1 MWVGIYKRSGTAYIG
16 SIPPSPPP
24 QFHHNHSTP
33 LHKSTTDRL
42 EPLLPLFLPPRAT
55 IVGCSPFL
63 TPNPTLLIP
72 QPFSLLI
79 CNPTLPTHQRKT
91 QKIYLSRFVGKKRNI
106 FTKYFH
112 PLFLIATRLIP
123 TLTQLQGSLE
133 LFISLA
139 LKLLLFRR
147 SDMQKLVIGSGV
159 FEYSELPFSSAP
171 NAKCMK
177 KKF

>member
-1 MWVGIYKRSGTAYIG
+1 MRGFVGLWVGIYKRSGTAYIG

-91 QKIYLSRFVGKKRNI
+91 QKIYLSRFVGKKKQQIYQVLPSLVFNS
-106 FTKYFH
+106 H
-112 PLFLIATRLIP
+112 PLN
-123 TLTQLQGSLE
+123 
-133 LFISLA
+133 
-139 LKLLLFRR
+139 
-147 SDMQKLVIGSGV
+147 
-159 FEYSELPFSSAP
+159 P
-171 NAKCMK
+171 NPYTTSRFA
-177 KKF
+177 